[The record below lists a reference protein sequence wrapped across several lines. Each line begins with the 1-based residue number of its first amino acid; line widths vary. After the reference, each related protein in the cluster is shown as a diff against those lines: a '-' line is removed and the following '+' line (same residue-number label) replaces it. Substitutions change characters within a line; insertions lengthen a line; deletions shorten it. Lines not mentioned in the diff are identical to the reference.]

1 MKILVTGATGFVG
14 SSLLEELPKAVPGA
28 EISAFVLPD
37 DEHKS
42 RLANTY
48 PSLNIIEGNIVNR
61 DEVLHAVK
69 GHTHIIHLAGLI
81 SYWKKDQEKL
91 MAVNKAGVENIVES
105 CLEHNST
112 RLIHVSSVGAYGY
125 HKDGCFADEDTPF
138 NWPDNFYYMVSK
150 QEGQKI
156 VEQAMKNE
164 GLNAVILNPASIMGP
179 GDPNLST
186 PHNQLYNRIYNG
198 LFMGCFSGGLA
209 VVDVRD
215 LVKIIIKN
223 LDSGVSREKY
233 LVVGANV
240 EYSQVVKAIAGCA
253 GKKAYPF
260 PVPSFLLSLIGALFE
275 GISSLTHRR
284 PLLTYAYGKL
294 SGWKTYYSNEKSK
307 RDFDHDYIPF
317 EKTIEDSCRY
327 FEKTFLT

>member
-14 SSLLEELPKAVPGA
+14 SRLLEELPKAIPGA
-28 EISAFVLPD
+28 EISAFVLPYD
-37 DEHKS
+37 KHKS
-42 RLANTY
+42 RLINTY
-48 PSLNIIEGNIVNR
+48 ACLNIIEGDIVNR
-61 DEVLHAVK
+61 DEVMRAVK
-69 GHTHIIHLAGLI
+69 GYTHVIHLAGLI

-91 MAVNKAGVENIVES
+91 MAVNKAGVQNIVES
-105 CLEHNST
+105 CLEHNNS
-112 RLIHVSSVGAYGY
+112 RLIHISSVGAYGY

-150 QEGQKI
+150 RQGQKI
-156 VEQAMKNE
+156 VEQAINNK

-215 LVKIIIKN
+215 LVKIIIKA
-223 LDSGVSREKY
+223 LDSGGSREKY
-233 LVVGANV
+233 LVVGTNV
-240 EYSQVVKAIAGCA
+240 EYSRVVKAIARCA

-260 PVPSFLLSLIGALFE
+260 PVPSFLLSLIGALLE
-275 GISSLTHRR
+275 TISSLTKRH

-294 SGWKTYYSNEKSK
+294 SGWKTYYSNKKSK
-307 RDFDHDYIPF
+307 KDFDHEYIPF
-317 EKTIEDSCRY
+317 EKTVEDSCRY

>member
-14 SSLLEELPKAVPGA
+14 SFLLEELPKAVPNA
-28 EISAFVLPD
+28 EISAFVLPE

-42 RLANTY
+42 PLADKY

-61 DEVLHAVK
+61 DEVLRAVK

-81 SYWKKDQEKL
+81 SYWKKDRDRL

-105 CLEHNST
+105 CLEHSSP
-112 RLIHVSSVGAYGY
+112 RLIHISSVGAYGY
-125 HKDGCFADEDTPF
+125 HKDGSLADEDTSF

-150 QEGQKI
+150 REGQKI
-156 VEQAMKNE
+156 VEQAVKNE

-186 PHNQLYNRIYNG
+186 PHNQLYDRIYNG

-215 LVKIIIKN
+215 LVKIILKA
-223 LDSGVSREKY
+223 LDSGVIRGKY

-240 EYSQVVKAIAGCA
+240 EYSQVVKAIARCA

-260 PVPSFLLSLIGALFE
+260 PVPPFLLSLVGALLE
-275 GISSLTHRR
+275 GVSSLTKRR
-284 PLLTYAYGKL
+284 PLLTHAYGKL

-327 FEKTFLT
+327 FERTFLA

>member
-14 SSLLEELPKAVPGA
+14 SCLLEELPKAVPDA
-28 EISAFVLPD
+28 EISAFVLPE

-42 RLANTY
+42 QLADKY
-48 PSLNIIEGNIVNR
+48 PKVNLIEGNIVNR
-61 DEVLHAVK
+61 HEVLCAVK
-69 GHTHIIHLAGLI
+69 GHTHVIHLAGLI
-81 SYWKKDQEKL
+81 SYWKKDRERL
-91 MAVNKAGVENIVES
+91 MAVNKDGVENIVES
-105 CLEHNST
+105 CLEHNNP
-112 RLIHVSSVGAYGY
+112 RLVHISSVGAFGY
-125 HKDGCFADEDTPF
+125 YKDGSLADEDTPF

-150 QEGQKI
+150 REGQKI
-156 VEQAMKNE
+156 VERAVKNQ

-186 PHNQLYNRIYNG
+186 PHNQLYDKIYNG

-215 LVKIIIKN
+215 LVKIILKT
-223 LDSGVSREKY
+223 LDSDMIKGKY
-233 LVVGANV
+233 LVVGTNLI
-240 EYSQVVKAIAGCA
+240 YSQVVKAIARCA

-260 PVPSFLLSLIGALFE
+260 PVPPFLLSLIGALLE
-275 GISSLTHRR
+275 GLSSLTKRR

-307 RDFDHDYIPF
+307 RDFNHDYIPF

>member
-14 SSLLEELPKAVPGA
+14 SHLLEELPKAVPGT
-28 EISAFVLPD
+28 EISVFVLPE

-42 RLANTY
+42 KLADKY
-48 PSLNIIEGNIVNR
+48 PKVNLIEGNIVKR
-61 DEVLHAVK
+61 DEVLRAVK

-81 SYWKKDQEKL
+81 SYWKKDRERL
-91 MAVNKAGVENIVES
+91 MVVNKNGVENIVES
-105 CLEHNST
+105 CLQHNNS
-112 RLIHVSSVGAYGY
+112 RLIHISSVGAFGY
-125 HKDGCFADEDTPF
+125 HKDGNLADEDTSF
-138 NWPDNFYYMVSK
+138 NWPDSLYYMVSK
-150 QEGQKI
+150 REGQKI
-156 VEQAMKNE
+156 VEQAVKNK

-186 PHNQLYNRIYNG
+186 PHNQLYDRIYNG

-215 LVKIIIKN
+215 LVKIIIKS
-223 LDSGVSREKY
+223 LDQGKSGEKY
-233 LVVGANV
+233 LVVGTNV
-240 EYSQVVKAIAGCA
+240 KYSQVVKAIAGCA
-253 GKKAYPF
+253 MKKAYPF
-260 PVPSFLLSLIGALFE
+260 PVPPFLLSLIGALLE
-275 GISSLTHRR
+275 GVSSLTKRR

-307 RDFDHDYIPF
+307 RDFNHDYIPF